1 MRMPVQPSTAND
13 STTTAVNANHNFLMR
28 SLLAQ
33 GGGRRLR
40 GSQAGED
47 ERLADIGCVS
57 GGSVRYKL
65 APCGEADCSFLN
77 TLAPPSPRYR
87 DWERPAQNGRHANHE
102 TALMSPIVPAPTLPL
117 PRILIADDDRTSLLV
132 IAAAL
137 KGEFDVIA
145 VTSGAEV
152 LARAGADIDL
162 VLLDV
167 LMPGLDGFE
176 VCRRLK
182 SNPATAT
189 IPVIFVTGVEDTVE
203 EARGFTLGGVDYITK
218 PIRPPIVRARVRT
231 HMELKRARDLLEQL
245 ASVDPLTGVG
255 NRRRFDAAIA
265 DEWRRT
271 RRAGQWLSLAIV
283 DVDHFKGFNDRY
295 GHLAGDVCL
304 QGVAASLVSSTRRA
318 GDLVARYGGE
328 EFGLILPEV
337 EPAMM
342 HGILRGRCCRAFQPR
357 APRRRSSPRT
367 NR

>member
-1 MRMPVQPSTAND
+1 MAAQR
-13 STTTAVNANHNFLMR
+13 AVPAPTVI
-28 SLLAQ
+28 SVWYS
-33 GGGRRLR
+33 RLFGDNR
-40 GSQAGED
+40 
-47 ERLADIGCVS
+47 
-57 GGSVRYKL
+57 
-65 APCGEADCSFLN
+65 
-77 TLAPPSPRYR
+77 
-87 DWERPAQNGRHANHE
+87 
-102 TALMSPIVPAPTLPL
+102 PIVPAPTLPL

-152 LARAGADIDL
+152 LARALADIDL

-182 SNPATAT
+182 SNPATAA

-342 HGILRGRCCRAFQPR
+342 LGILRTLLQGISAAGAEAKILTTHEPVTVSVGAVSVVPTPERAASDALAAADDLLYEAKSGGRARAVHVDLSTQQK
-357 APRRRSSPRT
+357 SVITISPA
-367 NR
+367 